1 MAFKKN
7 KLNELSKEE
16 LVEEL
21 LSFDNL
27 SAKKDNPT
35 KNGQFRYKI

>member
-1 MAFKKN
+1 MAFTKN

-21 LSFDNL
+21 LRFDNL
-27 SAKKDNPT
+27 SAKKIIRQ
-35 KNGQFRYKI
+35 KNGQFHYKI